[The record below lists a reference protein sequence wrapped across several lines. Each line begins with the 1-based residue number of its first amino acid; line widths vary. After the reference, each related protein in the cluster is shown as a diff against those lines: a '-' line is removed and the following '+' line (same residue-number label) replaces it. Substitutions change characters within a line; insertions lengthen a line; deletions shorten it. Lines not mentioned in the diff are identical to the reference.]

1 MQAFVNA
8 NPVPNFIDQKFIYK
22 YIFIIFGDIIY
33 FNNTKQRF
41 IISSIIKAEY
51 IALSL
56 DFY

>member
-1 MQAFVNA
+1 M
-8 NPVPNFIDQKFIYK
+8 PNFIDQKFIYR
-22 YIFIIFGDIIY
+22 YIFIISDNIIY
-33 FNNTKQRF
+33 FNNTKQKF